1 MVYDIEK
8 RVERRLSRRQAFME
22 CPNCGH
28 DCIPKGS
35 PGPVLCFL
43 PEICEIIE

>member
-35 PGPVLCFL
+35 LAQYCVFCLKYARL
-43 PEICEIIE
+43 